1 MTATIKVLE
10 DFAGTPE
17 AAIKPGTIIKD
28 AEITF
33 DGDAWYFHPDTGED
47 WLSFAGDFEIVED

>member
-1 MTATIKVLE
+1 VLE